1 MKAEIIYKYAL
12 SHIDE
17 MLDAKN
23 IAREQPQIDSASTKD
38 YRART
43 PGILTSIQNDI
54 AMKLGLGYLE
64 EVKNMEGEVELED
77 EICSTIVVYELCAR
91 LLLNEDASISNY
103 FSSLASERLNSRL
116 MDKYKTKA
124 KQEKRIDKY
133 SSTLRA
139 GD

>member
-12 SHIDE
+12 SHMDE

-23 IAREQPQIDSASTKD
+23 VAKEKPQIDSASTKD

-64 EVKNMEGEVELED
+64 EVKTMESEVELED
-77 EICSTIVVYELCAR
+77 TICSTIVVYELCAR

-103 FSSLASERLNSRL
+103 LSSLAAEMRNRTL
-116 MDKYKTKA
+116 DKFKPKA
-124 KQEKRIDKY
+124 KQEKRKDVY

>member
-1 MKAEIIYKYAL
+1 
-12 SHIDE
+12 
-17 MLDAKN
+17 
-23 IAREQPQIDSASTKD
+23 
-38 YRART
+38 
-43 PGILTSIQNDI
+43 
-54 AMKLGLGYLE
+54 MKLGLGYLE
-64 EVKNMEGEVELED
+64 EVKTMEGEVELED

-124 KQEKRIDKY
+124 KQEKRTDKY
-133 SSTLRA
+133 SSTLRV

>member
-1 MKAEIIYKYAL
+1 
-12 SHIDE
+12 

-23 IAREQPQIDSASTKD
+23 VAREQPQIDSASTKD

-64 EVKNMEGEVELED
+64 EVKTMEGEVELED

-124 KQEKRIDKY
+124 KQEKRTDKY
-133 SSTLRA
+133 SSTLRV

>member
-12 SHIDE
+12 SHMDE

-23 IAREQPQIDSASTKD
+23 VTKEKPQIDSASTKD

-54 AMKLGLGYLE
+54 AMYLGLGYLE
-64 EVKNMEGEVELED
+64 EVKTMESEVELED

-103 FSSLASERLNSRL
+103 FSSLAAEMRNRTL
-116 MDKYKTKA
+116 DKYKTKA
-124 KQEKRIDKY
+124 KQKKRTDVY
-133 SSTLRA
+133 SSTLRV